1 MSQASPSMRHFAK
14 RLIAYERKA
23 DEPSETKTPPAFA
36 VCEKLRAHLAILM
49 GVAGFRELL
58 SCALPR
64 AHAEVPWLGAVQVKA
79 DGSLEG
85 LEELNAQRNPD
96 ELFEGGVVLVAQLLG
111 LLVAFI
117 GENLTL
123 RLVREVCPE
132 VPPND
137 FAFSNEG
144 KYEKTKQYA

>member
-1 MSQASPSMRHFAK
+1 MNRATPPMQNFAK
-14 RLIAYERKA
+14 LLTTYETGGNKSSDA
-23 DEPSETKTPPAFA
+23 KLPGAFQIIN
-36 VCEKLRAHLAILM
+36 ELRPHLATLM
-49 GVAGFRELL
+49 GEGGFRALL
-58 SCALPR
+58 SRALTL
-64 AHAEVPWLGAVQVKA
+64 ANAEVPWLRTVHVKA

-85 LEELNAQRNPD
+85 VEALHTQLDPD
-96 ELFEGGVVLVAQLLG
+96 EFFECGIVLLAQLLG

>member
-1 MSQASPSMRHFAK
+1 MRHFAK

-64 AHAEVPWLGAVQVKA
+64 AHAEVPWLGAVHVKA

-85 LEELNAQRNPD
+85 FEQLDAHHNPD

-117 GENLTL
+117 GERLTL
-123 RLVREVCPE
+123 RFVREVWPT
-132 VPPND
+132 VPLD
-137 FAFSNEG
+137 DLDSSNGG
-144 KYEKTKQYA
+144 KDEKTK